1 MNTTIDDKLSTLQTL
16 LKAAGRVAVAWSG
29 GVDSTFLL
37 KTALDTLGAVNVLA
51 VIGDSESLPRSDLAE
66 ALRLAATWH
75 VQCEVITSGEMA
87 DPRYVAN
94 SPERCYFCKQA
105 LFREIRL
112 AAGQHG
118 FTVIVDGTNAD
129 DSGDRRPG
137 RRAAREHG
145 VRSPLL
151 EAGLTKT
158 EIRELSRRLALPTTD
173 KPAQACL
180 ASRLPYGTPVTREAL
195 TQIEA
200 AEIFLHELG
209 FSQVRVRH
217 HGEVA
222 RLELLPEELPR
233 LADPELRR
241 RIDAR
246 LKALGYRY
254 VSADL
259 KGYRTGSMNESLAA
273 GAPAAPALAER

>member
-1 MNTTIDDKLSTLQTL
+1 MNTLTDTKLLELQGI
-16 LKAAGRVAVAWSG
+16 LKSAERVVIAWSG
-29 GVDSTFLL
+29 GTDSTFLL
-37 KTALDTLGAVNVLA
+37 KTALDTLGAANVLA
-51 VIGDSESLPRSDLAE
+51 VIGDSESLPRCDLAD

-75 VQCEVITSGEMA
+75 LRCEVITSGEMA

-94 SPERCYFCKQA
+94 SPDRCYFCKQA
-105 LFREIRL
+105 LFGEIRRL
-112 AAGQHG
+112 AGSLG
-118 FTVIVDGTNAD
+118 FAVVCDGTNAD

-151 EAGLTKT
+151 EAGLTKS
-158 EIRELSRRLALPTTD
+158 EIRELSRRLALPTAD

-200 AEIFLHELG
+200 AETLLHELG

-217 HGEVA
+217 HGDLA

-241 RIDAR
+241 RIDTR

-259 KGYRTGSMNESLAA
+259 LGYRTGSLNEVLTPQAA
-273 GAPAAPALAER
+273 A